1 MRHAVLTAAA
11 IAALALIGPASAQ
24 APIVLKFS
32 HVVAPDTPKGKGAEK
47 FKELGEK
54 YTNGKVKIEVYHNSS
69 LYKDKEELEAL
80 QLGAVQMLAPSNS
93 KFGPIGV
100 KEFEVYDL
108 PFILPDK
115 KAVRRVND
123 GKLGKRLLTL
133 LEPKGMVG
141 LAYWDN
147 GFKIMSANKPLREPE
162 DFKGLKFRIQSSKV
176 LELQMRALG
185 ALPQIMAFSEVYQ
198 ALQTGVVDG
207 QENTPSN
214 MYTQK
219 MHEVQKY
226 TTLSQHGY
234 IGYVVVVNKAFWD
247 GLPGDIRTQL
257 TKAMAEATQYSN
269 DISEKEN
276 AEALD
281 EMKKTG
287 KTEFITLTDAQQAKL
302 EKGVAAGLRG
312 CRQARDQ
319 EPDRR
324 IREGSAG
331 QRHELKASR
340 PETEKRRRNVPP
352 LCYSVIA
359 FRASSPPSRRKSRSR
374 AGDAAARLRSCSS
387 TGNSVSEPIR
397 ISRSS

>member
-1 MRHAVLTAAA
+1 MRHVVIATAAVAVL
-11 IAALALIGPASAQ
+11 ALATPAAAQ

-47 FKELGEK
+47 FRELGEK

-100 KEFEVYDL
+100 KEFEVFDL
-108 PFILPDK
+108 PFVLPDK
-115 KAVRRVND
+115 KAVRRVVD
-123 GKLGKRLLTL
+123 GKLGQRLLKL

-147 GFKIMSANKPLREPE
+147 GFKLMSANKALREPE

-185 ALPQIMAFSEVYQ
+185 VLPQIMAFSEVYQ

-219 MHEVQKY
+219 MHEVQKF
-226 TTLSQHGY
+226 TTLSDHGY
-234 IGYVVVVNKAFWD
+234 IGYVVVVNKKFWD
-247 GLPGDIRTQL
+247 DLPGDIRTQL

-276 AEALD
+276 AESLED
-281 EMKKTG
+281 MKKSG
-287 KTEFITLTDAQQAKL
+287 KTEFITLTPAQK
-302 EKGVAAGLRG
+302 AGWK
-312 CRQARDQ
+312 
-319 EPDRR
+319 
-324 IREGSAG
+324 
-331 QRHELKASR
+331 KALQ
-340 PETEKRRRNVPP
+340 PVYE
-352 LCYSVIA
+352 
-359 FRASSPPSRRKSRSR
+359 
-374 AGDAAARLRSCSS
+374 DAAKRVTKNLIDEFEKEVAGAA
-387 TGNSVSEPIR
+387 TN
-397 ISRSS
+397 

>member
-1 MRHAVLTAAA
+1 MRNVVITAAA

-54 YTNGKVKIEVYHNSS
+54 YTNGKVKIEVYHNSA

-100 KEFEVYDL
+100 KEFEVFDL

-115 KAVRRVND
+115 KAVRRVTD

-147 GFKIMSANKPLREPE
+147 GFKMMSANKPLREPE

-185 ALPQIMAFSEVYQ
+185 ALPQILAFSEVYQ

-226 TTLSQHGY
+226 TTTSQHGY
-234 IGYVVVVNKAFWD
+234 IGYVVVVNKPFWD
-247 GLPGDIRTQL
+247 GLPADVRTQL
-257 TKAMAEATQYSN
+257 EKAMAEATQYSN
-269 DISEKEN
+269 EISEKEN
-276 AEALD
+276 ADALE
-281 EMKKTG
+281 EMKKSG
-287 KTEFITLTDAQQAKL
+287 KTEFITLTDAQ
-302 EKGVAAGLRG
+302 KGNWK
-312 CRQARDQ
+312 
-319 EPDRR
+319 
-324 IREGSAG
+324 
-331 QRHELKASR
+331 KALQ
-340 PETEKRRRNVPP
+340 PVYE
-352 LCYSVIA
+352 
-359 FRASSPPSRRKSRSR
+359 
-374 AGDAAARLRSCSS
+374 DAAKRVTKNLIDEFEKEVSGS
-387 TGNSVSEPIR
+387 TTN
-397 ISRSS
+397 